1 MDSGLL
7 HSFVWHDAF
16 TFLWVGL
23 FPYVYRSLF
32 TCTLVSFHI
41 DFGLLHSS
49 VWHSLTLSHLSFD
62 AWLWNFTLRLF
73 CCYVTLDSFQIVNFF
88 WSWKW
93 NAFRETQCDVYMHI
107 RTCVYVKRDLYICKK
122 RPNAMWDPMDDC
134 EYTHWVSFYV
144 YTGLIWN
151 VECVWP
157 WNWNALHGL
166 ACYGV
171 ATISRLLKIIGLF
184 CRILSLL

>member
-1 MDSGLL
+1 MY
-7 HSFVWHDAF
+7 
-16 TFLWVGL
+16 TGL
-23 FPYVYRSLF
+23 FPYRFRAVAFIS
-32 TCTLVSFHI
+32 
-41 DFGLLHSS
+41 
-49 VWHSLTLSHLSFD
+49 
-62 AWLWNFTLRLF
+62 
-73 CCYVTLDSFQIVNFF
+73 VTLTDAFVFFLWRMTMKFHFASFLLLCHVGLFSNCEFF
-88 WSWKW
+88 LVLKVECLSWDPMRCIY
-93 NAFRETQCDVYMHI
+93 AHTYM
-107 RTCVYVKRDLYICKK
+107 CICKK